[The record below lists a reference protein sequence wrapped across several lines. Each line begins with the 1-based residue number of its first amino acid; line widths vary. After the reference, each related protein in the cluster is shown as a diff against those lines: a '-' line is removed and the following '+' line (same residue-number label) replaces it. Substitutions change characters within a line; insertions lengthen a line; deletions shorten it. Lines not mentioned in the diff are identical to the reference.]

1 MAELSKQEILLNDLG
16 TIETQISVLAH
27 KNDELLKAN
36 KELEKL
42 LETLRK
48 ENMNLIH
55 KIEELESKGKSTP
68 ENTETNLFNSLNQ
81 KERENL
87 KIRLQG
93 LISKIDNHLSAERQ
107 I

>member
-16 TIETQISVLAH
+16 TIETQISILVHKEQELQSSNSELA
-27 KNDELLKAN
+27 
-36 KELEKL
+36 KL
-42 LETLRK
+42 VETLRK

-55 KIEELESKGKSTP
+55 RIEELESKDKTAP
-68 ENTETNLFNSLNQ
+68 ESAESNLFNSLNQ

-87 KIRLQG
+87 KVRLQG